1 MLPVTLAVVNPHAG
15 GGRCGRKADEA
26 LARLAKA
33 GVQFEVARTERPGHA
48 IEIVRE
54 AFARGVRRFL
64 SVGGD
69 GTGFE
74 VVNGIRWEGSE
85 GDRPTLGFLPLGTGN
100 SFLRDFDGD
109 PFERLVAGR
118 TRPCDV
124 VRIRHAEGTVY
135 SINLVALGFPADVGE
150 ATNRRFKW
158 AGPAGYVLGVLSCLF
173 RRPRHVFPLKA
184 DGADAWERDP
194 CLMLVFANSRYTGG
208 KMMIAPDAKPDDGLL
223 EFVRLGP
230 LGRLSIVRRLPR
242 LFDGTYVRL
251 PGATRKGVRRVDFDL
266 PGPVGVMID
275 GEVLMLRCESLEVLP
290 GRLDVLA

>member
-1 MLPVTLAVVNPHAG
+1 VTTLAVVNPHAG

-33 GVQFEVARTERPGHA
+33 GVSFDVARTDRPGHA
-48 IEIVRE
+48 IEIVKE
-54 AFARGVRRFL
+54 AYARGVRRFL

-100 SFLRDFDGD
+100 SFLRDFEGD
-109 PFERLVAGR
+109 PFERLAAGR

-158 AGPAGYVLGVLSCLF
+158 AGPAGYVLGVLSCLA
-173 RRPRHVFPLKA
+173 RRPRHVFPLRT
-184 DGADAWERDP
+184 DGAETWERDP
-194 CLMLVFANSRYTGG
+194 CLMLVFANSRFTGG
-208 KMMIAPDAKPDDGLL
+208 KMMIAPDAKPDDGLA
-223 EFVRLGP
+223 EYVRLGP

-251 PGATRKGVRRVDFDL
+251 AGASRRGVRRVEFDL

-275 GEVLMLRCESLEVLP
+275 GEVLKLRCQALEVLP

>member
-1 MLPVTLAVVNPHAG
+1 MLAVVNPHAG

-33 GVQFEVARTERPGHA
+33 GVAFEVARTERPGHA
-48 IEIVRE
+48 IEIVRD

-74 VVNGIRWEGSE
+74 VVNGIAWEGSE
-85 GDRPTLGFLPLGTGN
+85 GNRPVLGFLPLGTGN
-100 SFLRDFDGD
+100 SFLRDFEGD
-109 PFERLVAGR
+109 PFERIVSGR

-124 VRIRHAEGTVY
+124 VRVRHAEGTVH

-150 ATNRRFKW
+150 ATNRKFKW
-158 AGPAGYVLGVLSCLF
+158 AGPMGYVLGVLSCLA
-173 RRPRHVFPLKA
+173 RRPRHVFPLRA
-184 DGADAWERDP
+184 DGATAWERDA
-194 CLMLVFANSRYTGG
+194 CLMLVFANTRFTGG
-208 KMMIAPDAKPDDGLL
+208 KMMIAPDARPDDGLV

-230 LGRLSIVRRLPR
+230 LGRFSIVRRLPR

-251 PGATRKGVRRVDFDL
+251 PGGSRRGVTRVEFDL
-266 PGPVGVMID
+266 EGPVGVMID
-275 GEVLMLRCESLEVLP
+275 GEVLKLRCESLEVLP